1 MRFVQHHITTT
12 NFYSAGRIGEFAK
25 SDGRDEVEEDAGYD
39 AERDLRG
46 LHFQVNDSHS
56 VVGYGLTMKV
66 GCMHVCDVQQGEG
79 EDGALH
85 QTYKG

>member
-25 SDGRDEVEEDAGYD
+25 SDGREDPEEDSGDD

-46 LHFQVNDSHS
+46 LHF
-56 VVGYGLTMKV
+56 KV
-66 GCMHVCDVQQGEG
+66 TTHYRMLRKATKTNLRMYAC
-79 EDGALH
+79 L
-85 QTYKG
+85 